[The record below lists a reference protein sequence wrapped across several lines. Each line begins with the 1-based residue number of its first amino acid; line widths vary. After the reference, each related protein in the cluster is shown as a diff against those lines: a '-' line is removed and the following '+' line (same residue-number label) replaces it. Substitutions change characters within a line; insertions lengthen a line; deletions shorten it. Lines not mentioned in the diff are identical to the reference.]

1 MNYLL
6 DTHTFLWAITDEG
19 KLSALARKTIE
30 NTANEV
36 MVSAVSFWEIS
47 LKYSLGKLDISG
59 FMPEDLPGL
68 AAESGFSLIPLLP
81 SEASSYHQL
90 PAIGDHRDPFDK
102 MLMRQALK
110 LDLTLISKDR
120 SMTPYRSIGLKLL
133 W

>member
-6 DTHTFLWAITDEG
+6 DTHTFLWAITDES
-19 KLSALARKTIE
+19 KLSALARQTIE
-30 NTANEV
+30 NTGNEI

-59 FMPEDLPGL
+59 FMPDDLPGL
-68 AAESGFSLIPLLP
+68 VAASGFVLIPLLP

-90 PAIGDHRDPFDK
+90 PAMGDHKDPFDK
-102 MLMRQALK
+102 MLIRQALK
-110 LDLTLISKDR
+110 QELTLISKDR
-120 SMTPYRSIGLKLL
+120 NMLPYRSAGLKLL